1 MCLFSL
7 WYIHFQV
14 LFVQV
19 RKGFALCDSCI
30 RQTLDFVQVF
40 RWELADAAWWVSMEC
55 RLKVGSLFGLA
66 TAFPVDLLTVKG
78 TNWTKTYL
86 CSWRWKFL
94 KLSELPPQKGKP
106 FWDMVYIYIIYNIH
120 IIYNIIW
127 YILTLL
133 QFIHPANEWVFV
145 SLPKSARPKNF
156 SVKANPWSKKPV
168 EAPWAWC
175 RSGFSWGNFCK
186 LLGDSISTSWEIM
199 GKSWEHL
206 TTKISSG
213 CRLLIFW
220 SQLCADFVAAGSFQ
234 RLWRPDVG
242 SWNIAAR
249 GGGVRQTE
257 TWGPIL
263 GPQ

>member
-94 KLSELPPQKGKP
+94 KLSELPPQKGQP
-106 FWDMVYIYIIYNIH
+106 FWDMVYLYIYILYIIYISYIILYGISWLYCNSFIQQMNGFLLASQKVPGRRTLPSKPIH
-120 IIYNIIW
+120 EAN
-127 YILTLL
+127 TSK
-133 QFIHPANEWVFV
+133 HPGPGAGLDF
-145 SLPKSARPKNF
+145 
-156 SVKANPWSKKPV
+156 
-168 EAPWAWC
+168 
-175 RSGFSWGNFCK
+175 
-186 LLGDSISTSWEIM
+186 LGETSESWEI
-199 GKSWEHL
+199 
-206 TTKISSG
+206 
-213 CRLLIFW
+213 
-220 SQLCADFVAAGSFQ
+220 
-234 RLWRPDVG
+234 P
-242 SWNIAAR
+242 
-249 GGGVRQTE
+249 
-257 TWGPIL
+257 
-263 GPQ
+263 